1 MRNKIA
7 LETITDVNEFL
18 KITSSIDGAQITV
31 TDDKGMRVNARSLMG
46 MLYALEFDEL
56 WCESDVD
63 IYSKIEKFVI
73 D

>member
-46 MLYALEFDEL
+46 MIYALEFDEL

-63 IYSKIEKFVI
+63 IYNKIEKFVI